1 MCPFSERQ
9 FDVQEKLTERVV
21 QRDVTK
27 TFNKYVD
34 SLSLKSDV
42 KILAIALMAHGSYD
56 DRFKK

>member
-27 TFNKYVD
+27 TFNKYLE
-34 SLSLKSDV
+34 SLPLKSEV

-56 DRFKK
+56 DRF